1 MKWPE
6 IQNPDLHYINA
17 ATGWLELGAP
27 DEALAEIE
35 KLDFLVRYHPDVL
48 IVRWK
53 VSARMRR
60 WEQALDLARSMVKI
74 APDRPAGWICLSHR
88 LYNNQRTLEALTELQ
103 VAARRFPSTSAI
115 FYFLAR
121 LSCRLGHNA
130 EAKMWLTRWKDMV
143 DETAIRNTVND
154 DPTLAPIWKEL
165 GISVEAAPQADRAPT
180 EPPSL
185 VPANAK
191 TIKRG

>member
-6 IQNPDLHYINA
+6 IQNPDLHHINA

-27 DEALAEIE
+27 EEALAEIE
-35 KLDFLVRYHPDVL
+35 QLDFLVRYHPDVL

-53 VSARMRR
+53 VCARLRR

-74 APDRPAGWICLSHR
+74 APERPAGWICLSHS
-88 LYNNQRTLEALTELQ
+88 LYNNQRTHEALTELKN
-103 VAARRFPSTSAI
+103 AARRFPNTSAI

-121 LSCRLGHNA
+121 LSCRLGYNA
-130 EAKMWLTRWKDMV
+130 EAKMWLSRWKDMV
-143 DETAIRNTVND
+143 DDTAIQNTVHD

-165 GISVEAAPQADRAPT
+165 GVSLEPQPERVPAPA
-180 EPPSL
+180 L
-185 VPANAK
+185 VPAGEPAN
-191 TIKRG
+191 RL

>member
-6 IQNPDLHYINA
+6 IQNPDLHHINA

-35 KLDFLVRYHPDVL
+35 KLDFLIRYHPDVL

-53 VSARMRR
+53 VCARLRR
-60 WEQALDLARSMVKI
+60 WEQALDLSRSMVKI
-74 APDRPAGWICLSHR
+74 APDRPAGWICLSHS
-88 LYNNQRTLEALTELQ
+88 LYNNQRTQEALSELQ
-103 VAARRFPSTSAI
+103 AAAKRFPNTSAI

-121 LSCRLGHNA
+121 LSCRMGYNA
-130 EAKMWLTRWKDMV
+130 EAKMWLSRWKDMV

-165 GISVEAAPQADRAPT
+165 GVSLEPSAAQPERPA
-180 EPPSL
+180 PPSL
-185 VPANAK
+185 VSANVGTGNRA
-191 TIKRG
+191 